1 MPFPSARRSSERGA
15 TYPVAQSVDGVVEMR
30 SSVGWS
36 PVFIEQ
42 CERAGHK
49 IKRFRGAIAVAK
61 IDRSPGRELSVIK

>member
-1 MPFPSARRSSERGA
+1 
-15 TYPVAQSVDGVVEMR
+15 VDGVVEMR